1 MADSDGVHLSF
12 TIGPVQ
18 GFVAQARRTRD
29 LWAGSWLLS
38 YLAESALAAAERAG
52 CDPVIP
58 YRTHQQRGQ
67 VTSRSTPV
75 GGYPNRFELAFHD
88 SVAAKLG
95 AELASQAFREAWHD
109 IAEAVWKEFVAQVEQ
124 QGNGTRAIWKRQVEN
139 FWELSWVIG
148 SPEPGPQTLGPLAAA
163 RKNFRNVSA
172 TDEPGAKCSLTG
184 TLQEISGHFGHGQR
198 RSQQVFWEALR
209 TSLRGLDL
217 KEGERL
223 CAIALIKRLFPKII
237 ESAIENVS
245 PELLEQVSWPSTA
258 FIAALPWLKKLEGAS
273 LEAAQDYAALAT
285 HTQRGYSKSEHQAA
299 REAGIAW
306 AAVDAP
312 VWFASAVKQN
322 EPELKQEDVRLL
334 LERLRI
340 VSEAAGNTKP
350 VPYYALLLMDGDSVG
365 SLLGLLGSS
374 TKLSEALVQFSDA
387 VPSIVEQNSGKAVYA
402 GGDDVLAL
410 VPAVSALET
419 AHQLC
424 DAYRKSFAGTSAQ
437 ESATISGAIVFA
449 HWRHPLRQV
458 LRTAHQLLD
467 EVAKDQTGRDSL
479 AIGIIA
485 GSGLNAVW
493 SAPWAAIRGEAPG
506 SVKLESTIADFGAAE
521 QDGDSPCFNASYLYR
536 LREDFSRLFDKP
548 MEQPGSFGNVPL
560 GGEDLLLEL
569 AHAEYRRRL
578 KKGEREQAPPEVTRP
593 RIEALM
599 FLSQRW
605 RRSRQNGSLSVT
617 RARHTF
623 GFDGWR
629 VARFMKQV
637 QEGKV
642 DDHE

>member
-1 MADSDGVHLSF
+1 LSDSDHVHLSF

-18 GFVAQARRTRD
+18 AFVAQARRTRD

-38 YLAESALAAAERAG
+38 YLAETALAAAETAG
-52 CDPVIP
+52 GHPIIP
-58 YRTHQQRGQ
+58 YRTPEQRCQ
-67 VTSRSTPV
+67 VTSRATPV
-75 GGYPNRFELAFHD
+75 GGYPNRFELAFGD
-88 SVAAKLG
+88 SVAAKLC
-95 AELASQAFREAWHD
+95 AEQASQAFREAWRD
-109 IAEAVWKEFVAQVEQ
+109 ITKAVWDKFVVPVEH
-124 QGNGTRAIWKRQVEN
+124 QGNGTDSIWKRQIDN

-148 SPEPGPQTLGPLAAA
+148 VPDAGAQTLGRLAAA
-163 RKNFRNVSA
+163 RKNFRNVSVA
-172 TDEPGAKCSLTG
+172 AEPGTKCSLMG
-184 TLQEISGHFGHGQR
+184 TMQEISGNFGPGQWKA
-198 RSQQVFWEALR
+198 QAEFWKALKG
-209 TSLRGLDL
+209 SLDELDL
-217 KEGERL
+217 KVGERL
-223 CAIALIKRLFPKII
+223 CAIALVKRLFPRVIQ
-237 ESAIENVS
+237 SAVASIS
-245 PELLEQVSWPSTA
+245 PDLLEQRSWPSTA
-258 FIAALPWLKKLEGAS
+258 FIAARPWLEKLQGS
-273 LEAAQDYAALAT
+273 NPHAAEEYARSAT
-285 HTQRGYSKSEHQAA
+285 RLGYSQSETQAA
-299 REAGIAW
+299 REVGIPW

-312 VWFASAVKQN
+312 VWFASAVRQN
-322 EPELKQEDVRLL
+322 ERELKPEDVQRLL
-334 LERLRI
+334 SQLTAI
-340 VSEAAGNTKP
+340 SEAAGIAKP

-365 SLLGLLGSS
+365 SLLGSS
-374 TKLSEALVQFSDA
+374 TQLSAALAQFSKL
-387 VPSIVEQNSGKAVYA
+387 VPSIINSGGGRTVYA

-424 DAYRKSFAGTSAQ
+424 DSYRKSFAGTRAR

-493 SAPWAAIRGEAPG
+493 AAPWAAIRGKAPG
-506 SVKLESTIADFGAAE
+506 SVKLESAIADFGAAE
-521 QDGDSPCFNASYLYR
+521 QDDESPCFNASYLYR

-560 GGEDLLLEL
+560 GGEDLLVEL

-578 KKGEREQAPPEVTRP
+578 KKGERQETPPEETRP

-599 FLSQRW
+599 SLSQRW
-605 RRSRQNGSLSVT
+605 TRSQSNGSFSVSA
-617 RARHTF
+617 ARQTF

-637 QEGKV
+637 QQGKV

>member
-1 MADSDGVHLSF
+1 LSDSNRVHLSF
-12 TIGPVQ
+12 SVGPVQ
-18 GFVAQARRTRD
+18 TFVAQARRTRD

-38 YLAESALAAAERAG
+38 YLAETALAAAERADG
-52 CDPVIP
+52 DPIIP
-58 YRTHQQRGQ
+58 YRTPQQRGKI
-67 VTSRSTPV
+67 TSRATPV
-75 GGYPNRFELAFHD
+75 GGYPNRFELAFGD
-88 SVAAKLG
+88 PVAAKLG
-95 AELASQAFREAWHD
+95 AEQASQAFREAWSD
-109 IAEAVWKEFVAQVEQ
+109 ITKAVWDKFVMPVEH
-124 QGNGTRAIWKRQVEN
+124 QGNGTNSIWKRQIDN

-148 SPEPGPQTLGPLAAA
+148 APDAGAQTLGRLAAA
-163 RKNFRNVSA
+163 RKNFRNVSVA
-172 TDEPGAKCSLTG
+172 AEPGTKCSLMG
-184 TLQEISGHFGHGQR
+184 TMQEISGHFGPGQWKA
-198 RSQQVFWEALR
+198 QAEFWKALQG
-209 TSLRGLDL
+209 SLDELDL
-217 KEGERL
+217 KVGERL
-223 CAIALIKRLFPKII
+223 CAIALVKRLFPKVIQ
-237 ESAIENVS
+237 SAVAGTS
-245 PELLEQVSWPSTA
+245 PDLFEQRSWPSTA
-258 FIAALPWLKKLEGAS
+258 FIAVRPWLEKLQGS
-273 LEAAQDYAALAT
+273 NPHAAEEYARSAT
-285 HTQRGYSKSEHQAA
+285 RLGYSQSETQAA
-299 REAGIAW
+299 REVGIPW

-322 EPELKQEDVRLL
+322 EPKLKQEDVRLL

-340 VSEAAGNTKP
+340 VSEAAGSTKP

-365 SLLGLLGSS
+365 SLPGLLGSS
-374 TKLSEALVQFSDA
+374 TELSAALARFSEF
-387 VPSIVEQNSGKAVYA
+387 VPSIIKSGGGRTVYA

-424 DAYRKSFAGTSAQ
+424 DSYRKSFAGTGAQ

-485 GSGLNAVW
+485 GSGLNTVW

-506 SVKLESTIADFGAAE
+506 SVKLGSAIADFGAAE
-521 QDGDSPCFNASYLYR
+521 QDDESPCFNASYLYR

-548 MEQPGSFGNVPL
+548 MEQPGSFGNVPV
-560 GGEDLLLEL
+560 GGEDLLVEL

-578 KKGEREQAPPEVTRP
+578 KTGERQETPPEETRP

-599 FLSQRW
+599 SLSQRW
-605 RRSRQNGSLSVT
+605 TRSQPNGSFSVSA
-617 RARHTF
+617 ARQIF

-637 QEGKV
+637 QQGKV